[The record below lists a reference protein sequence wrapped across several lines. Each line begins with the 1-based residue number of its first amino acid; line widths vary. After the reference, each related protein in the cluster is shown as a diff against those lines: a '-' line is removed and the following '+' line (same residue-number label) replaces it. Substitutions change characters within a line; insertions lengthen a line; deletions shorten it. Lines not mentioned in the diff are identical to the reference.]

1 LNPYSSTSFLR
12 SSSASL
18 RCFRFLQKK
27 ISASAIK
34 ATAAIGT
41 TTATAIFPPPV
52 RPDVAALL
60 PVWTPAVAAPD
71 VEEDDDESML
81 VPELGGAVDVMTIT
95 LVDPP
100 SVGVRVRVITLGD
113 SVVGGGVELV
123 SEVLDGVE
131 VEDEDVDVLEGVDVE
146 GGAVVGGT
154 EVVGIDIGGGGG
166 TIVVPVSTEVGVVL
180 PPGLDVG
187 VVGGGA
193 VVVVVS

>member
-1 LNPYSSTSFLR
+1 M
-12 SSSASL
+12 
-18 RCFRFLQKK
+18 
-27 ISASAIK
+27 
-34 ATAAIGT
+34 
-41 TTATAIFPPPV
+41 